1 LLASLLH
8 SNADRLGSQIALVHG
23 ERRLTHA
30 ELAEQVD
37 RVAGGLV
44 ALGVEPGD
52 NVLLILPNVPE
63 FVLGFYAVAR
73 LGAGAVLLN
82 VASKEHELTKAYE
95 DCRPRA
101 VITDRQV
108 AGTCQAVATALGLPA
123 QVVTIDDVPSS
134 ATPFDS
140 LSKGSAPELPELP
153 DAAAPLVYQYSSG
166 STGRPKRVAR
176 THGQCLAEAR
186 LVPAS
191 LGLTESD
198 AILCI
203 VPLFHAYGLGDCMF
217 TAAGSGAKLVL
228 QPDSQPFVVRR
239 QRTLELIAD
248 ENVTVFP
255 AVPFMIDLLATA
267 PSTAD
272 IAGLRYCFS
281 AGNTLPAEAAEAF
294 LARFGVPARQL
305 YGCTEAPSISA
316 DLDETPRAESVGRP
330 LDGVEIEIRDDD
342 GAEVGPGEVGT
353 VAVRTPVA
361 PSAYLGADD
370 RLTFRDG
377 WVYPGDSGR
386 VDPDGRLV
394 LVGRT
399 KVFIDVVGNKVDPVE
414 VEEVL
419 LEHPAVREVVVVG
432 TRTPPLDTDVVKAAV
447 VPAEPCSEREL
458 IHFCATRLAAFKVP
472 QVVEFLDEIPR
483 SPLGKV
489 LRKELV

>member
-1 LLASLLH
+1 MLASLLH

-108 AGTCQAVATALGLPA
+108 AGTCQAVATALGLRA

-134 ATPFDS
+134 AIPFDS

-153 DAAAPLVYQYSSG
+153 DAATPLVYQYSSG

-191 LGLTESD
+191 LVFGLAHFVPRREFLPWTGFAVAAGFLLGALFD
-198 AILCI
+198 ATGNLVAPI
-203 VPLFHAYGLGDCMF
+203 VAHTTVNAVNLRFLSRAYG
-217 TAAGSGAKLVL
+217 V
-228 QPDSQPFVVRR
+228 
-239 QRTLELIAD
+239 
-248 ENVTVFP
+248 
-255 AVPFMIDLLATA
+255 
-267 PSTAD
+267 
-272 IAGLRYCFS
+272 
-281 AGNTLPAEAAEAF
+281 
-294 LARFGVPARQL
+294 
-305 YGCTEAPSISA
+305 
-316 DLDETPRAESVGRP
+316 
-330 LDGVEIEIRDDD
+330 
-342 GAEVGPGEVGT
+342 
-353 VAVRTPVA
+353 
-361 PSAYLGADD
+361 
-370 RLTFRDG
+370 
-377 WVYPGDSGR
+377 
-386 VDPDGRLV
+386 
-394 LVGRT
+394 
-399 KVFIDVVGNKVDPVE
+399 
-414 VEEVL
+414 
-419 LEHPAVREVVVVG
+419 
-432 TRTPPLDTDVVKAAV
+432 
-447 VPAEPCSEREL
+447 
-458 IHFCATRLAAFKVP
+458 
-472 QVVEFLDEIPR
+472 
-483 SPLGKV
+483 
-489 LRKELV
+489 